1 MSFADVLV
9 VSAVAMVGVGIVT
22 GSITIV
28 RTGMRR
34 VRTVRTIRE
43 NGPTPVGELTT
54 TTDPIRVDG
63 IVRAGEDGTLEAP
76 LSGDSCVAYAV
87 DARSVVEASGGGER
101 AASEHTAADV
111 VRQRDGQATG
121 RTRFVVE
128 DEYDAVS
135 VDPANAT
142 LSLSDGQPIEDPE
155 TPTTPTP
162 SWVDEETLSAPARRR
177 LEDEDLLRSGDFGGG
192 DSGTSG
198 VHDGHEASDQPD
210 GIVRQYRERRLGP
223 GDDVSVLGGRVTDSS
238 DSVGTVGYDESA
250 GTVGSGPV
258 VTVSAD
264 EAEAGWF
271 EISNAGYFDVL
282 AAKRR
287 TGTMYVLFG
296 GLLLVPGLGF
306 SVAGLVGLLSTLVL

>member
-63 IVRAGEDGTLEAP
+63 IVRASEDGTLEAP

-87 DARSVVEASGGGER
+87 DARSVVEASDGGER

-135 VDPANAT
+135 VDPSNAT
-142 LSLSDGQPIEDPE
+142 LSLSGGQPSADPDSQ
-155 TPTTPTP
+155 TP
-162 SWVDEETLSAPARRR
+162 SWTAERALSQPARRR
-177 LEDEDLLRSGDFGGG
+177 LEDENLLRPGDFGGG
-192 DSGTSG
+192 DTRTSS
-198 VHDGHEASDQPD
+198 VHDGHEPSDQSG

-223 GDDVSVLGGRVTDSS
+223 GDDVSVLGGRVVDSS
-238 DSVGTVGYDESA
+238 DSVGAVGYNESA
-250 GTVGSGPV
+250 GTVSPSEPV
-258 VTVSAD
+258 GTVSAD
-264 EAEAGWF
+264 ETGWF
-271 EISNAGYFDVL
+271 EISNVGHFDVL

-306 SVAGLVGLLSTLVL
+306 SLAGLVGLLSTLVL